1 MNTGIEWFFE
11 KPTKWKASYQELRE
25 ILLGLKLTEEAKW
38 GCPCYTFEKK
48 NIVLIHGFKE
58 YCALLFM
65 KGVLM
70 NDPQNILVQQTKNV
84 QSARQIRFTTQE
96 EIINLKSVIKSYIT
110 NAIEIE
116 KSGVEVHMKKISDF
130 EIPEEFQVALNEI
143 INLKVAFNKLTTGR
157 QKVYLLYFS
166 SAKQSKTRDT
176 RIQKSI
182 PKILSGK
189 GLDA

>member
-1 MNTGIEWFFE
+1 
-11 KPTKWKASYQELRE
+11 
-25 ILLGLKLTEEAKW
+25 
-38 GCPCYTFEKK
+38 
-48 NIVLIHGFKE
+48 
-58 YCALLFM
+58 M
-65 KGVLM
+65 KGVIL

-84 QSARQIRFTTQE
+84 QSVRQIRFTKQE

-143 INLKVAFNKLTTGR
+143 INLKVAFNILTTGR
-157 QKVYLLYFS
+157 QKAYLLYFS
-166 SAKQSKTRDT
+166 SAKQSKTRNT

-189 GLDA
+189 GLDD

>member
-1 MNTGIEWFFE
+1 
-11 KPTKWKASYQELRE
+11 
-25 ILLGLKLTEEAKW
+25 
-38 GCPCYTFEKK
+38 
-48 NIVLIHGFKE
+48 
-58 YCALLFM
+58 
-65 KGVLM
+65 M

-84 QSARQIRFTTQE
+84 QSARQIRFTKQE

-157 QKVYLLYFS
+157 QKGYLLYFS
-166 SAKQSKTRDT
+166 SAKQSKTRNT

-189 GLDA
+189 GLVD